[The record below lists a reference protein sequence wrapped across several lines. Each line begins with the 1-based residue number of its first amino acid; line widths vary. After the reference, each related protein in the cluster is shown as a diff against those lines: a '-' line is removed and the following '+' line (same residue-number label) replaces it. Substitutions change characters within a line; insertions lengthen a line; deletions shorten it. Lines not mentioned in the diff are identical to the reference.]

1 MLATIIECHSMIAGD
16 GADGFIIGDIK
27 RIILMPVIEDVIR
40 DIQQMLDTCRRDKT
54 VPLVQVAIDEILR

>member
-1 MLATIIECHSMIAGD
+1 MIAGD